1 MIIDDTL
8 MGWGKAE
15 LFESCSMGSRPG
27 RRKDRKGED
36 QAVVAE
42 DAVAEATAPKVD
54 K

>member
-1 MIIDDTL
+1 MTHL
-8 MGWGKAE
+8 WFGGK
-15 LFESCSMGSRPG
+15 LNCLKSCSMGSRPG

-36 QAVVAE
+36 QAIVAE